1 MSEKEKLLLK
11 AHSINKTP
19 LSIKREATKKSI
31 SFTLIKRDLHL
42 LEQLNSYG
50 VFSTQQI
57 REFMFNG
64 IDTRTVLRRLRL
76 LKERGWL
83 LSSEGLTNG
92 GLSWFLTKKG
102 AGLFHP
108 SAYTKSINK
117 NTLRHD
123 VTLSDV
129 RIQLE
134 KKDIAFYWEPEHL
147 LKRKALKTLFE
158 WEESLSQVEDPPV
171 VPDGLF
177 IIKHQGKL
185 RSVALELETSV
196 KSVKRYR
203 KLFTLYRDK
212 EELFLLWYVVLNKS
226 VGESLLKLWYKYTEN
241 CAFCSFSY
249 STLEDI
255 FREDFKLPIPR
266 ENRE

>member
-1 MSEKEKLLLK
+1 MSEIEKSLLEP
-11 AHSINKTP
+11 HSINKTP
-19 LSIKREATKKSI
+19 LSINRETTEKNI
-31 SFTLIKRDLHL
+31 CITLTKRDLHL

-108 SAYTKSINK
+108 SAHTKPINK

-123 VTLSDV
+123 ITLSDV

-134 KKDIAFYWEPEHL
+134 RKGIAFYWESEHI
-147 LKRKALKTLFE
+147 LKRKALNTLFE
-158 WEESLSQVEDPPV
+158 GEKSLSQVEDPPV
-171 VPDGLF
+171 VPDGVF
-177 IIKHQGKL
+177 IIKHEGKL
-185 RSVALELETSV
+185 KSVALELETSA
-196 KSVKRYR
+196 KSTKRYR

-226 VGESLLKLWYKYTEN
+226 FGKSISRLWRKYTED
-241 CAFCSFSY
+241 CAFCGFSY

-255 FREDFKLPIPR
+255 FRDDFKLPIPK
-266 ENRE
+266 ENKE